1 MSKSKERRINLEE
14 EDFRKIQNL
23 QLEQPFKKLSLIN
36 MFALALIFG
45 KKQGFRT
52 PISKRKPIAVE
63 KTVMNTNLPYLM
75 MAIAV
80 EETGNFDILAN
91 KNDYYTI
98 SEEYAKTGV
107 AFLESAYIEDPKGL
121 LASLELEALKHFDQV
136 VDE

>member
-52 PISKRKPIAVE
+52 PISKKKPIAVE

-107 AFLESAYIEDPKGL
+107 AFLESAYVEDPRGL
-121 LASLELEALKHFDQV
+121 LASLELEALKHFDQF